1 MDCKKFFCCLL
12 VLIPWLS
19 QAQEQLGL
27 RYDNYSGI
35 NSVVLNPANNITSK
49 FTWDINLVEAGLFF
63 DQNYGFIRNTN
74 IIDIAKNADNILSAT
89 DVDNPNLND
98 PSTLLFDFYD
108 NNRPK
113 FISTNVETMG
123 PSFMVHLASGHT
135 FGIFT
140 RARAMVGGKQLP
152 PSLTYYNYER
162 IIDEGELSVP
172 EFKMAGMAWTEIG
185 INYAREFETNA
196 GGWAVGANLK
206 FLNGYES
213 FFIQNKTDFQV
224 IRYGN
229 DSIVSNNLDL
239 EYGFTTSSIE
249 QEAPNT
255 KANGT
260 GFGMDLGAIFTIEDG
275 GDDYR
280 IKFGVSLIDL
290 GRISFDR
297 FTESHALKRQGDT
310 NLGFDEFDIVDN
322 INSGTDLISEI
333 ILGDSSLSDRPG
345 GYKIWLPTALSL
357 QADFKVVDMIYINS
371 TLVQQIPMP
380 GPALARDN
388 ILALSPRFEHRWFG
402 ASFPISLY
410 NWQDI
415 RIGTSLRLAFLTLGT
430 DNIGSIFGKSDFT
443 GSDFY
448 LALKVN
454 PFKLKLGGGSRNG
467 GKNVRCYE
475 F

>member
-1 MDCKKFFCCLL
+1 MNCKKFFLCF
-12 VLIPWLS
+12 LIFLPLFS

-27 RYDNYSGI
+27 RFDNYSGI

-49 FTWDINLVEAGLFF
+49 FTWDINLIEAGLFF
-63 DQNYGFIRNTN
+63 DQNYGFIGNTN
-74 IIDIAKNADNILSAT
+74 LIDLAKNSDNIMSAL
-89 DVDNPNLND
+89 DLDNPNLND
-98 PSTLLFDFYD
+98 PNTLLFDFYD
-108 NNRPK
+108 NEQTK
-113 FISTNVETMG
+113 FISTNIETMG
-123 PSFMVHLASGHT
+123 PSFMVNLASGHT

-140 RARAMVGGKQLP
+140 RARAMIGGKQLP
-152 PSLTYYNYER
+152 TSLTYYNYER
-162 IIDEGELSVP
+162 IIDEGELLVP

-185 INYAREFETNA
+185 INYAREFESNA
-196 GGWAVGANLK
+196 GHWAIGGNIK

-213 FFIQNKTDFQV
+213 FFVQNNTNFQV
-224 IRYGN
+224 IRHGN
-229 DSIVSNNLDL
+229 DSISASTLDL
-239 EYGFTTSSIE
+239 EYGFTTASVE
-249 QEAPNT
+249 QEALNT
-255 KANGT
+255 KATGT

-275 GDDYR
+275 EDDYR
-280 IKFGVSLIDL
+280 FKFGVSLIDL

-297 FTESHALKRQGDT
+297 FTESHALKRQGGT
-310 NLGFDEFDIVDN
+310 NLNFDEFNTVSN
-322 INSGTDLISEI
+322 IDQSTELLSEI
-333 ILGDSSLSDRPG
+333 VFGDASLSDRPA

-357 QADFKVVDMIYINS
+357 QADLKIIDMIYLNS
-371 TLVQQIPMP
+371 TLVQRIPMA

-388 ILALSPRFEHRWFG
+388 IFALSPRFEHRWFG
-402 ASFPISLY
+402 ASFPLTLY

-430 DNIGSIFGKSDFT
+430 DNIGSIIGKSDFT

-454 PFKLKLGGGSRNG
+454 PFNLKLGGSSKNG